1 MSSLV
6 QCGQRVATIETSSV
20 IAHGVNTRSLEFR
33 TTPDVR
39 ESLAYD
45 VERIRAF
52 PLLPESLE
60 VGGAVYD
67 VRTGRLETIDC

>member
-1 MSSLV
+1 
-6 QCGQRVATIETSSV
+6 
-20 IAHGVNTRSLEFR
+20 VNTRSLEFR

-39 ESLAYD
+39 ESLAHD

-52 PLLPESLE
+52 PLLPANLE